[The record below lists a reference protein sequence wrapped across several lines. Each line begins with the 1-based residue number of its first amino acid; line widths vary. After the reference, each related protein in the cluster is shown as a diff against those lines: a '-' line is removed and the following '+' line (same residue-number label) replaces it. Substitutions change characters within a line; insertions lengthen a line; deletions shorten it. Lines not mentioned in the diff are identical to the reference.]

1 MFPLCLPK
9 IASLS
14 LDPMFTDSTI
24 RHNALMQYFGNSFFP
39 LYQRLY
45 FLVKQVWFP
54 FTKFKVLI
62 SVYY

>member
-14 LDPMFTDSTI
+14 LDPMFTDSMI
-24 RHNALMQYFGNSFFP
+24 CHNALKQYFGNSFFP

-45 FLVKQVWFP
+45 FMVEQVWFP
-54 FTKFKVLI
+54 LTKFKVLK
-62 SVYY
+62 SVYD